1 MKNII
6 LILSLLISVNILGEF
21 HFGLKAGVNYN
32 DADITSPIH
41 GLGESYS
48 YDINYSGGIFLIKE
62 LNEYFY
68 ITIEGLINNKGFELL
83 YLDGKLKETA
93 TYMEFPLLLGI
104 KYNSFYIYSGLY
116 YAKYLYSSEKCKEGC
131 SGSNNG
137 IFDSELVESDTG
149 IIIGTGYQFKKFL
162 FDLRYSKGIT
172 EINEM
177 PGDREYSSGIDNFY
191 QFIFSVG
198 FMFK

>member
-6 LILSLLISVNILGEF
+6 LILCLFTTINILAEF

-48 YDINYSGGIFLIKE
+48 YDINYSGGIFLIKK

-68 ITIEGLINNKGFELL
+68 IIIEGLINNKGFELD
-83 YLDGKLKETA
+83 DGNISQLTA

-149 IIIGTGYQFKKFL
+149 IIIGAGYQFKKFL

-177 PGDREYSSGIDNFY
+177 PRRQGI
-191 QFIFSVG
+191 FIRN
-198 FMFK
+198 

>member
-1 MKNII
+1 MKTII
-6 LILSLLISVNILGEF
+6 LIISLLLSVNIFGDL
-21 HFGLKAGVNYN
+21 HFGVKAGVNYN
-32 DADITSPIH
+32 DADIISPIH

-68 ITIEGLINNKGFELL
+68 ISIEGLINNKGFELD
-83 YLDGKLKETA
+83 DGNISQLTA

-116 YAKYLYSSEKCKEGC
+116 YAKYLYSSEECKEGC

-137 IFDSELVESDTG
+137 IFDSELIESDTG
-149 IIIGTGYQFKKFL
+149 IIIGAGYNYKRFL